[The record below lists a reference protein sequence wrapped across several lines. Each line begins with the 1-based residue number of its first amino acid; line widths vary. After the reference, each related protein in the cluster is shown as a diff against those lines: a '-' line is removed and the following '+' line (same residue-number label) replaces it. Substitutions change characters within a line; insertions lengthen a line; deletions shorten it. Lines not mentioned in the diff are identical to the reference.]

1 MSLYD
6 TRFKENY
13 VPKFLQKKKDVRERK
28 LALCKLYSRGSWIEN
43 RRKSVPDESEIC
55 EKTVSPLQKGGERK
69 GGGTVI
75 CGDIQQCSLHL
86 LF

>member
-1 MSLYD
+1 MFPNFY
-6 TRFKENY
+6 
-13 VPKFLQKKKDVRERK
+13 KKKDVRERK
-28 LALCKLYSRGSWIEN
+28 LALYKLYSRGSWIEN
-43 RRKSVPDESEIC
+43 RRKSVPDESEFC

-75 CGDIQQCSLHL
+75 QQCSLHL

>member
-1 MSLYD
+1 MFPNFY
-6 TRFKENY
+6 
-13 VPKFLQKKKDVRERK
+13 KKKNVRERK

-75 CGDIQQCSLHL
+75 QQCSLHL
-86 LF
+86 LCYFKIKETKTKETNQ